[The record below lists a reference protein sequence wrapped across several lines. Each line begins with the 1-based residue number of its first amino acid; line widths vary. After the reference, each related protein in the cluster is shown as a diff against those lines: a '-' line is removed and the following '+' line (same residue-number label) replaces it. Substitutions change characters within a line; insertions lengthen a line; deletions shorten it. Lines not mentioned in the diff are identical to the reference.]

1 MWWHE
6 FNALCFWSWWIF
18 PILHSMDWLCQNC
31 LHCCPN
37 FLTREVLISPNCTS
51 VENLDVLHAL
61 SVLNVTLCKCV
72 KIKFVCIRCTQAHT
86 IHLIVS
92 YQFLRRGG
100 GMPFPLFCPFPL
112 PPLASVFL
120 CSLTHS
126 GVCIKALR
134 LQFRIQPAS
143 MRTYFAILWCHSC
156 LSRAAASASF
166 WVRLSRLSFQF
177 VLGRPGTS
185 Q

>member
-6 FNALCFWSWWIF
+6 FNALFFWSWWIF
-18 PILHSMDWLCQNC
+18 PILHCTEWLSEFSA
-31 LHCCPN
+31 LSSN
-37 FLTREVLISPNCTS
+37 FLNSVLISYNSTS
-51 VENLDVLHAL
+51 VENRDVLHAL

-112 PPLASVFL
+112 SPLHSVFY
-120 CSLTHS
+120 SLTHS
-126 GVCIKALR
+126 GVCVKASQ

-143 MRTYFAILWCHSC
+143 MRTYFAVLWCHCC